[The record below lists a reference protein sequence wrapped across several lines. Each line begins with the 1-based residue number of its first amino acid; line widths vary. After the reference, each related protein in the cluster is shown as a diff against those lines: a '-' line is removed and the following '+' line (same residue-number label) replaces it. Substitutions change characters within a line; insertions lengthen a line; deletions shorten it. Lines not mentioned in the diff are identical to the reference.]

1 MIRWEGQTSHF
12 FMDNKM
18 IEEIQQWEKEYPT
31 MNGVTLNKR
40 EKELLDGA
48 EMKSHEGMVFGRM
61 YADWKLR
68 KGYEV

>member
-1 MIRWEGQTSHF
+1 
-12 FMDNKM
+12 MDNKM

-48 EMKSHEGMVFGRM
+48 EMKSHEGMIFGRM

-68 KGYEV
+68 KGYQ

>member
-48 EMKSHEGMVFGRM
+48 EIKSHEGMVFGRM
-61 YADWKLR
+61 YADWKKR

>member
-18 IEEIQQWEKEYPT
+18 IEDVQQWEKEYPT
-31 MNGVTLNKR
+31 MDGVKLNKR

-48 EMKSHEGMVFGRM
+48 EIKSHEGMVFGRM
-61 YADWKLR
+61 YADWKKR

>member
-12 FMDNKM
+12 FMDIKM

-48 EMKSHEGMVFGRM
+48 EIKSHEGMVFGRM
-61 YADWKLR
+61 YADWKKR